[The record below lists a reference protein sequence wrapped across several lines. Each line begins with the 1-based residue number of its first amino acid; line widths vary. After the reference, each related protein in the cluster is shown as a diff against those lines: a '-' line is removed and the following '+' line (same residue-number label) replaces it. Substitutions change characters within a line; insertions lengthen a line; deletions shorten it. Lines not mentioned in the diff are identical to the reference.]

1 MSDKVKIVYHKNC
14 VDGFMAAYSSY
25 LYFKDK
31 KDCDVE
37 YIAIAP
43 NSTPH
48 IEDIRDSH
56 IYIFDVSIPYDDFF
70 NWTHLAK
77 SVSLHDHHIT
87 NMNILKNLD
96 NCHFDMNESGASLA
110 YTKWFGKENMPW
122 FISYTRDR
130 DLWKL
135 ELPSNSEVMAY
146 IMSVPYTFEDY
157 DDKIAS
163 IDLQTAIDRG
173 RWILQANEKIINQ
186 TLKKKSACKWITQ
199 DDHIY
204 DAWIVNSNVFQ
215 SEIGNILCN
224 IDPHLYP
231 FAIIW
236 HVEPGLYKDV
246 VRVSLR
252 STGDFSVAK
261 LAEDWGGGG
270 HKNAAGCTIPW
281 NKFDTRV
288 IKG

>member
-1 MSDKVKIVYHKNC
+1 
-14 VDGFMAAYSSY
+14 
-25 LYFKDK
+25 
-31 KDCDVE
+31 
-37 YIAIAP
+37 
-43 NSTPH
+43 
-48 IEDIRDSH
+48 
-56 IYIFDVSIPYDDFF
+56 
-70 NWTHLAK
+70 
-77 SVSLHDHHIT
+77 
-87 NMNILKNLD
+87 
-96 NCHFDMNESGASLA
+96 
-110 YTKWFGKENMPW
+110 
-122 FISYTRDR
+122 
-130 DLWKL
+130 
-135 ELPSNSEVMAY
+135 MAY